1 MLHAL
6 TNIGI
11 PRQTMQRVDFYFM
24 RKEITYSSI
33 TAKSSTTIS
42 TPLTLCYKDSIAT
55 KQKAN
60 KATRRNSIVNA
71 ASKGFG
77 STSTQNKTKKSS
89 CPCGSGKS
97 YSNCCKKYH
106 TGEKLPDTAEELM
119 RSRYTAYAKG
129 LVDYVVQTTHPDNS
143 AAKED
148 IKTLRDDVRAT
159 CDKITWDKLVILG
172 NESGNDDEAFVT
184 FKTYFKVVGQQGQ
197 RAQGFHTQSFIER
210 SRFLRRPS
218 DGAWLYVDGEQDWQQ

>member
-6 TNIGI
+6 TNFGI
-11 PRQTMQRVDFYFM
+11 LHQNRQCADSHVF
-24 RKEITYSSI
+24 RKNLTCSISTIT
-33 TAKSSTTIS
+33 SSTTIS
-42 TPLTLCYKDSIAT
+42 TPLPLCYKDCSVAAKQNTNRRHSIA
-55 KQKAN
+55 
-60 KATRRNSIVNA
+60 NA

-77 STSTQNKTKKSS
+77 STSSSTQKKTKKAS
-89 CPCGSGKS
+89 CPCGSGMS

-129 LVDYVVQTTHPDNS
+129 LVDYVVQTTHPDNP

-172 NESGNDDEAFVT
+172 NENGNEDEAFVT

-210 SRFLRRPS
+210 SRFLRRSS